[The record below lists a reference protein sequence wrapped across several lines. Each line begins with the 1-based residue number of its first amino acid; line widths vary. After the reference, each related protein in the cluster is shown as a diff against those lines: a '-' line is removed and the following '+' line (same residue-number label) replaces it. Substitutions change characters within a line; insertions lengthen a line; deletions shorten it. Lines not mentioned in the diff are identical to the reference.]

1 MQGYDNW
8 LWNQASYLDDYWYD
22 FCPDSEPKLIND
34 DYYNCTVCDNSDC
47 EYWAEY
53 NGYKLYDETGCQ
65 LGPDAANA
73 VYDYIQKT
81 DIFDEVKG
89 DD

>member
-53 NGYKLYDETGCQ
+53 HGYKEEKERILD
-65 LGPDAANA
+65 PDWAVFFQATCERYRNA
-73 VYDYIQKT
+73 R
-81 DIFDEVKG
+81 
-89 DD
+89 

>member
-34 DYYNCTVCDNSDC
+34 DKTLNT
-47 EYWAEY
+47 
-53 NGYKLYDETGCQ
+53 KLIKINI
-65 LGPDAANA
+65 LS
-73 VYDYIQKT
+73 
-81 DIFDEVKG
+81 
-89 DD
+89 